1 MGLVWAYKA
10 YSILGSTAIRGPSI
24 YPFKFSAGKRPIAT
38 PEMAVS
44 EQNDRLSAFVL
55 TGIYRFEG
63 SDAMFIDPVR
73 ILNRSYTRFKVSPSA
88 YYSRFF
94 DSIAD
99 HSTETHNNCSSNSKK
114 RKRNKKKEK
123 SQNLNPREQI
133 ADQRHQEAR
142 SMLLKAHEALIKSSE
157 LLEIVKNLRNDGCD
171 KEKCETNVI
180 SQDSELD
187 FVEVGNV
194 WQAPLYEI
202 TLNFHQDEMMVKNA
216 GLPLF
221 QFYEQR
227 VVPVFNSLVANEGS
241 SDVEAEFLN
250 HRYIVPKKSCF
261 YMSDLG
267 KIHNLIPA
275 ESDRGFNLI
284 VIDPPWENS
293 SAHQKLKYRTLPNR
307 YFLSLPIKQFT
318 HTAGSL
324 VALWVTNREK
334 LRSFVENELFPKWG
348 VKYAATFYWLKVKA
362 DGLLISELDL
372 FHHRPYECV
381 LLGYCH
387 RDDMKSEHLLRLNHV
402 PANQVFVSVP
412 GDYSRKP
419 PIGELL
425 LEYVPGFRPARS
437 IELFSREM
445 IADWTSWDEALALRS
460 TSMYLTYSQPFV
472 LVVGSALK
480 QLPVGFRVQLGLGQ
494 NSYAS
499 ETTCQNRHTSQAK
512 LVPI

>member
-1 MGLVWAYKA
+1 
-10 YSILGSTAIRGPSI
+10 
-24 YPFKFSAGKRPIAT
+24 
-38 PEMAVS
+38 MAVP
-44 EQNDRLSAFVL
+44 EPNDRLSVFL
-55 TGIYRFEG
+55 KTGIYQFEG
-63 SDAMFIDPVR
+63 SKAVFIDPVR
-73 ILNRSYTRFKVSPSA
+73 ILTRSYTRFRVSPSA

-94 DSIAD
+94 NSIAD
-99 HSTETHNNCSSNSKK
+99 HSTETHNNCSGNLKK

-123 SQNLNPREQI
+123 SHNLNSREQI
-133 ADQRHQEAR
+133 ADQRHQEVR
-142 SMLLKAHEALIKSSE
+142 SMLLKAHEALLKSSE
-157 LLEIVKNLRNDGCD
+157 LLEIVKNLRNVGCD
-171 KEKCETNVI
+171 EERHETDVI

-187 FVEVGNV
+187 FVEVGSV

-202 TLNFHQDEMMVKNA
+202 TLNFHKDEMMVKNA
-216 GLPLF
+216 GFPPS
-221 QFYEQR
+221 QFCKQR
-227 VVPVFNSLVANEGS
+227 VVPVFNNLVANEES
-241 SDVEAEFLN
+241 SDMVAEFLN
-250 HRYIVPKKSCF
+250 CRYIVPKKSCF

-307 YFLSLPIKQFT
+307 HFLSLPIKQLT

-348 VKYAATFYWLKVKA
+348 VKYAATFYWLKVKS

-381 LLGYCH
+381 ILGYCH
-387 RDDMKSEHLLRLNHV
+387 REDMNSQHPLRLNHV
-402 PANQVFVSVP
+402 PDDQVFISVP

-425 LEYVPGFRPARS
+425 LEYVPGFRPARC

-445 IADWTSWDEALALRS
+445 IAGWTSWGNEPLHFQDLR
-460 TSMYLTYSQPFV
+460 YFLRD
-472 LVVGSALK
+472 K
-480 QLPVGFRVQLGLGQ
+480 
-494 NSYAS
+494 
-499 ETTCQNRHTSQAK
+499 
-512 LVPI
+512 